1 MEVVTEI
8 LLGLVLLILV
18 ALGSREHMDLM
29 GGRGAPELVTV
40 ITVASR
46 LATFLLLSII
56 VVAELVGKE
65 NLLVMDIPLLY
76 LVVMLTVLE
85 AEVEEEVVLTY
96 HVLEFLFLQ
105 VEAEV
110 EVEVTQIQASAVIQE
125 IQEVVL
131 ELLHI
136 IAYL

>member
-18 ALGSREHMDLM
+18 ALGIREHMDLM